1 MIRATL
7 SGVAG
12 TLGVC
17 LLVGIVFATSARAQI
32 CDQTALF
39 PRPIPLGISGSNLG
53 AFGTASGAGGRVCFV
68 GTLGSLVKDGS
79 GNQFILSN
87 NHVIAKQNKG
97 VIGVPV
103 VEPGLGDQDC
113 KRVPANKVA
122 RLSKFVRIDFRPSK
136 LNDIDAAIAKVV
148 PGQVDP
154 EGTILNIGE
163 ISSTPLPNN
172 QIVPGLMV
180 RKMGRTSCVTTGM
193 IQATNVLTN
202 VLYESAFPKIANF
215 QNQISV
221 AGGLGAPGDSG
232 SLVVTT
238 GECPQ
243 PVGLLFAGGGNMT
256 FLNPIP
262 AVLSELGVSFVQGS
276 QCSALTAS
284 TSSVA
289 PAVATDD
296 AGIKAATSVRDN
308 HLSTLMHIAGAVGN
322 GISVDDATGAPDIV
336 VYVEKLTPAVQ
347 ATAPTSL
354 DGTAVKLIETGKI
367 VAY

>member
-1 MIRATL
+1 
-7 SGVAG
+7 
-12 TLGVC
+12 VC
-17 LLVGIVFATSARAQI
+17 LLVGIVFATSARAQNI

-53 AFGTASGAGGRVCFV
+53 AFGAASGAGGHVCFV
-68 GTLGSLVKDGS
+68 GTLGSLVQDGS
-79 GNQFILSN
+79 GNQYILSN
-87 NHVIAKQNKG
+87 NHVIAKQNRA
-97 VIGVPV
+97 VIGAPI

-113 KRVPANKVA
+113 KLVPANKVA

-136 LNDIDAAIAKVV
+136 LNDIDGAIAKVI
-148 PGQVDP
+148 PGRVDP
-154 EGTILNIGE
+154 QGTILNIGE
-163 ISSTPLPNN
+163 ISSTPLPSN

-193 IQATNVLTN
+193 IQATNVLTM
-202 VLYESAFPKIANF
+202 VSYERAFPVVANF
-215 QNQISV
+215 QSQIAV
-221 AGGLGAPGDSG
+221 TGAFGVPGDSG
-232 SLVVTT
+232 SLVVTS
-238 GECPQ
+238 GPCPQ

-284 TSSVA
+284 TGSVA
-289 PAVATDD
+289 PEVATDD
-296 AGIKAATSVRDN
+296 VGIKAATSVRDN
-308 HLSTLMHIAGAVGN
+308 HLSTLTHIPGAVGN

-347 ATAPTSL
+347 AAAPTSL